1 MRTLTLL
8 AAALWLGAACGC
20 DKQQEDAPAKAP
32 KPTKVSESV
41 EYKLAI
47 QNAKGLVPETD
58 PTIPQF
64 RTVLSSLDP
73 KYPEDA
79 KAIGELSLQGQ
90 RELEAAGVRE
100 SLLTFMQNIDKAGG
114 SFPDY
119 ASAVKA
125 YVAKRK
131 PPGR

>member
-8 AAALWLGAACGC
+8 AAALWLGAASGC
-20 DKQQEDAPAKAP
+20 DKQQEDAPGQAP
-32 KPTKVSESV
+32 KPTKISESM

-47 QNAKGLVPETD
+47 YNAKGLVAETD
-58 PTIPQF
+58 PTIAQF
-64 RTVLSSLDP
+64 RTVLASLDP

-79 KAIGELSLQGQ
+79 KAIGEQSLQAQ
-90 RELEAAGVRE
+90 RTLEAAGVRE
-100 SLLTFMQNIDKAGG
+100 SLLTLMQNIDKSGG
-114 SFPDY
+114 SYPDY
-119 ASAVKA
+119 ASALKA

>member
-8 AAALWLGAACGC
+8 ATALWLGTAFGC
-20 DKQQEDAPAKAP
+20 DKQEESTKGGPN
-32 KPTKVSESV
+32 PTAVSQTV

-47 QNAKGLVPETD
+47 QNARGLVPETD

-64 RTVLSSLDP
+64 KTVLSSLDP

-79 KAIGELSLQGQ
+79 KAIGDLSIQGQ
-90 RELEAAGVRE
+90 KTLEAAGVRE
-100 SLLTFMQNIDKAGG
+100 SLLAMMQNIDKAGG
-114 SFPDY
+114 SHANY
-119 ASAVKA
+119 AAAVNA

>member
-8 AAALWLGAACGC
+8 AAALWLGGAFGC
-20 DKQQEDAPAKAP
+20 EKEEASKGGGPN
-32 KPTKVSESV
+32 PTAISQTV

-58 PTIPQF
+58 PTIAQF
-64 RTVLSSLDP
+64 RTVLASLDP

-79 KAIGELSLQGQ
+79 KAIGDLSLEGQ
-90 RELEAAGVRE
+90 RTLEAAGVRE
-100 SLLTFMQNIDKAGG
+100 SLLTLMQNIDKAGG
-114 SFPDY
+114 SYPDY

>member
-1 MRTLTLL
+1 MRRFTLL
-8 AAALWLGAACGC
+8 AALWFVACGC
-20 DKQQEDAPAKAP
+20 EKEEAQKGAAN
-32 KPTKVSESV
+32 PTSISQGV

-47 QNAKGLVPETD
+47 HNARGMVPETD
-58 PTIPQF
+58 PTIAQF
-64 RTVLSSLDP
+64 RTLLASLDP

-79 KAIGELSLQGQ
+79 KAIGDLSVSGQ
-90 RELEAAGVRE
+90 RSLEAAGVKE
-100 SLLTFMQNIDKAGG
+100 PLLTFMQNIDKAGG
-114 SFPDY
+114 THADY